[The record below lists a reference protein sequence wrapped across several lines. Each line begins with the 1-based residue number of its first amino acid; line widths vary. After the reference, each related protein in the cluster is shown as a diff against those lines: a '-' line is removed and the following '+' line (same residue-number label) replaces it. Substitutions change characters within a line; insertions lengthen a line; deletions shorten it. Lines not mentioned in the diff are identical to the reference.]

1 MAKSGSVWGIDIGQC
16 ALKALR
22 CSAGP
27 GDTVVADAF
36 DYIEY
41 PKILNQPEADPKAM
55 VQEALAQFLSRNKVK
70 GDKVSISVSGQSGLA
85 RFFKPPP
92 VDAKKMPELVKYE
105 ARNQIPFA
113 LEDVIWDWQMLGGT
127 EVDGFALDTEVGLF
141 AMKRDAVFRALDPF
155 DKAEIETDIVQLA
168 PEAVFNY
175 VAHDIIAGGG
185 SAEHYDSDNPPPSMA
200 VLSMGTDTS
209 DLIVTNG
216 FRLWQRSIPIGGNH
230 FTKQLSKELKL
241 TFAKAEHL
249 KRNARQA
256 EDPKAIFQAMR
267 SVFSDMV
274 TEVQRSL
281 SFFQTVDR
289 KAKIEGLVLLGN
301 AVKLPGLSQYLSK
314 NLGIDIVNVDGFGK
328 LTGAGVV
335 ASPSFKDNMLSFGV
349 CYGLCLQGLGIA
361 KLRTN
366 LVPRELITE
375 RMIRAKKPWA
385 IASFAGLLMA
395 CSFNFFFH
403 YNAWSGVHESVWS
416 GAINEVNGVESTST
430 RYKKEFDDRKTE
442 LLRVTNIGEELVGN
456 VDRRLLWLE
465 LLSAISASL
474 PRTDFSTAKDVP
486 AGTIPDHKQFPIN
499 KRKEIHIE
507 YIETEF
513 FPDLTVWFNEEVQR
527 RYQEERRIAAGEV
540 PADTPA
546 SAADAAAPGANGQAP
561 GVPGQAVPGAPAV
574 VPGAV
579 PAAPAA
585 GVAPAT
591 PAATPA
597 AAPAG
602 AVTTGTATTG
612 TTTTGTTGT
621 TTDGPAVPG
630 PTGAGW
636 VIEIRGHHFYNSDR
650 GTAGVVHVRDTL
662 IKNLEEGT
670 VRLPVSF
677 GTGPTNPTKYEDFT
691 MKELGIDYVI
701 LVEDDEIDRSFM
713 IRNADYV
720 DPSQIGA
727 EGGMGLSPM
736 GANKKEKKKTRE
748 ELEAEARD
756 NPPAWTVPKYTFTI
770 QFTWQ
775 EKLLRARLQDRE
787 KKALEAQRAATEA
800 ALNGAA
806 PAAPAPVAPAPAA
819 PLPVAP
825 APVAPAPAPVP
836 APAPAAPVPAPAAP
850 AVPAPAVPE

>member
-1 MAKSGSVWGIDIGQC
+1 MI
-16 ALKALR
+16 
-22 CSAGP
+22 
-27 GDTVVADAF
+27 VADAF

-70 GDKVSISVSGQSGLA
+70 GDKVAISVSGQSGLA

-141 AMKRDAVFRALDPF
+141 AMKRDAVFRALEPF
-155 DKAEIETDIVQLA
+155 DFAEVECDVVQLA

-175 VAHDIIAGGG
+175 VSHDVIADSGAGE
-185 SAEHYDSDNPPPSMA
+185 SYDSENPPPSLA

-216 FRLWQRSIPIGGNH
+216 YRLWQRSIPIGGNH

-267 SVFSDMV
+267 TVFNDMV

-289 KAKIEGLVLLGN
+289 KAKIKGLVLLGN

-314 NLGIDIVNVDGFGK
+314 NLGLDVMNVDGFGK

-335 ASPSFKDNMLSFGV
+335 MSPSFKDNMLSFGV
-349 CYGLCLQGLGIA
+349 CYGLCLQGLGIG

-385 IASFAGLLMA
+385 IASYAGLLLA

-403 YNAWSGVHESVWS
+403 YNAWSGVHKDLWS
-416 GAINEVNGVESTST
+416 QPISAVDGVVATST
-430 RYKKEFDDRKTE
+430 TYKSEFEAKKTE
-442 LLRVTNIGEELVGN
+442 LKRATSIGEELVGN

-465 LLSAISASL
+465 LLKAVSEALPKTEFPKELAASV
-474 PRTDFSTAKDVP
+474 TV
-486 AGTIPDHKQFPIN
+486 PDHKQFPIWN
-499 KRKEIHIE
+499 RKEIHIE
-507 YIETEF
+507 YLESEY
-513 FPDLTVWFNEEVQR
+513 FPDLAVWFANEEVKR
-527 RYQEERRIAAGEV
+527 RYAEEVRIRAGEAPAETPPV
-540 PADTPA
+540 AGQVPPADGQVPPANGITPPA
-546 SAADAAAPGANGQAP
+546 VTPPVATPPGA
-561 GVPGQAVPGAPAV
+561 VPPAV
-574 VPGAV
+574 VPPATTATVSPPG
-579 PAAPAA
+579 AAP
-585 GVAPAT
+585 
-591 PAATPA
+591 
-597 AAPAG
+597 
-602 AVTTGTATTG
+602 TATG
-612 TTTTGTTGT
+612 TTEE
-621 TTDGPAVPG
+621 GPKG
-630 PTGAGW
+630 PGW
-636 VIEIRGHHFYNSDR
+636 VIEIRGHHFYNRDR

-670 VRLPVSF
+670 VSLPTSF
-677 GTGPTNPTKYEDFT
+677 GTGPNNPTVYDDFT
-691 MKELGIDYVI
+691 MKELGIGYVI
-701 LVEDDEIDRSFM
+701 IAESEEIDRYFK
-713 IRNADYV
+713 IKNDDYV
-720 DPSQIGA
+720 DPSSITGGESGA
-727 EGGMGLSPM
+727 VPM
-736 GANKKEKKKTRE
+736 RDKKTDKNATE
-748 ELEAEARD
+748 E
-756 NPPAWTVPKYTFTI
+756 PPEFTVPKYSFTI
-770 QFTWQ
+770 QFAWQ
-775 EKLLRARLQDRE
+775 EKLLRVRLQERRQKE
-787 KKALEAQRAATEA
+787 LEAQRLAEEA
-800 ALNGAA
+800 KLQGTTPPTN
-806 PAAPAPVAPAPAA
+806 PTN
-819 PLPVAP
+819 
-825 APVAPAPAPVP
+825 
-836 APAPAAPVPAPAAP
+836 
-850 AVPAPAVPE
+850 